1 MRREEITA
9 RFEVLERD
17 QNVSCSGQQGEKA
30 AETVDMM
37 WIRSCPLCDNKMCKY
52 NLQYSITC
60 EGCGWVW
67 Q

>member
-1 MRREEITA
+1 MRREEIIA

-17 QNVSCSGQQGEKA
+17 LPCTGQQGTKA
-30 AETVDMM
+30 AKTVEMM
-37 WIRSCPLCDNKMCKY
+37 WIRHCPHCDNKMCKY
-52 NLQYSITC
+52 TLQYSITC